1 MVDTWFSKRSFK
13 VKRSSWETETL
24 KWKQEQGK
32 KKINTFASVQ
42 WRIYVSKSI
51 LLTGVVEADAIRRA
65 TREKD

>member
-1 MVDTWFSKRSFK
+1 MGNGNSEMEAGTR
-13 VKRSSWETETL
+13 E
-24 KWKQEQGK
+24 